1 MELPGIRRRTPGYNK
16 DLTDISI
23 IVFLCPLNKQAFV
36 VSIKKNQMLMLVEN
50 VKYLHLIDS
59 PIHTMC
65 CSDDPVW

>member
-1 MELPGIRRRTPGYNK
+1 MELPGIKRRTLGYNK
-16 DLTDISI
+16 DLTDISR

-59 PIHTMC
+59 PIHAMC